1 MEQKYYIARGDGLGY
16 ELYHHGI
23 LGMHWGIRRFQNS
36 DGSLTAEGRKR
47 YGIGDDNPNVRFG
60 FNPLKGGVY
69 IENHKAIDSKS
80 AELRAKI
87 DTATDLFQKYNDD
100 FVKSANAFASDQ
112 KSINKIV
119 SELKKDFG
127 SYDQIDDEE
136 YLEDVLDDYVVSA
149 LSKKTASSYQKYRSA
164 AEDYY
169 SSAKKIAND
178 IIGKYGNE
186 PIEVMDYKWLRTSD
200 YKTAVQNAIYSIDG
214 ADARFLSYLLR
225 HEEVVYS
232 DGDGYDAVEKVKK
245 VILNKFKKM

>member
-1 MEQKYYIARGDGLGY
+1 MKY

-23 LGMHWGIRRFQNS
+23 LGTKWGVRRYQNK

-47 YGIGDDNPNVRFG
+47 YGIGDDNTNVRFG
-60 FNPLKGGVY
+60 YSASKGGVY

-87 DTATDLFQKYNDD
+87 DTATNLFQKYNDD
-100 FVKSANAFASDQ
+100 FIKGANAFASDQ

-127 SYDQIDDEE
+127 SYDQVDDEE
-136 YLEDVLDDYVVSA
+136 YLDLVLDEYVIPA
-149 LSKKTASSYQKYRSA
+149 LFEKSASSYQKYRSA

-169 SSAKKIAND
+169 SSAKKIAKD

-186 PIEVMDYKWLRTSD
+186 PIEVMDYNWLRKSD
-200 YKTAVQNAIYSIDG
+200 YKTAVQNAVYSING
-214 ADARFLSYLLR
+214 ADAHMLSYLLR
-225 HEEVVYS
+225 HEEVVYA

-245 VILNKFKKM
+245 AIIKRFKNS